1 MILRVKKASISDS
14 SFFFN
19 LRNDSQVRKAAFKKK
34 KIKFHEHTRWF
45 KNNLKK
51 KEKIYLIAYTKK
63 SNAIGSVRYDID
75 NFKAFVSIAI
85 DKKFR
90 GKGYG
95 ARMLKMSEK
104 FLKNGTLTI
113 SKIKKNNKIS
123 LKTFKKNKFFIT
135 GVKSHITLMKLI

>member
-1 MILRVKKASISDS
+1 MVSFIKK
-14 SFFFN
+14 N
-19 LRNDSQVRKAAFKKK
+19 LF
-34 KIKFHEHTRWF
+34 
-45 KNNLKK
+45 
-51 KEKIYLIAYTKK
+51 
-63 SNAIGSVRYDID
+63 IGTIRYDLD
-75 NFKAFVSIAI
+75 CFKAFVSIVV

-104 FLKNGTLTI
+104 FLKNGTLII